1 MKKKIFD
8 ALKTSYSNL
17 GLGDDFL
24 RTHAAVLDATGLVTD
39 ENLADIVAKQKD
51 SLEERQKEF
60 DRARTAKAE
69 LEKKL
74 KEAEEKL
81 AANGG
86 EPKDEPKDDGNIPQW
101 AKDMQAKMD
110 ELVKENNNLREKNEQ
125 AEAEKS
131 AAERMEK
138 IIAKAKELGI
148 SEGRIKQGF
157 VIAEDADDTTINA
170 YLSEVRTY
178 EVAAGLQ
185 NENGFKPSTS
195 KEAEAQEAKAW
206 AEMLP

>member
-39 ENLADIVAKQKD
+39 ENLSDIVAKQKD
-51 SLEERQKEF
+51 SLEEKQKEF
-60 DRARTAKAE
+60 DRARTAKTE

-86 EPKDEPKDDGNIPQW
+86 EPKDEPKGGEDIPQW

-110 ELVKENNNLREKNEQ
+110 ELVKENSNLREKSEK

-131 AAERMEK
+131 AAERLEK

-157 VIAEDADDTTINA
+157 VIAEDADDNTINA

-195 KEAEAQEAKAW
+195 KEAEAQEAKVW